1 MLALQNATPAGSFT
15 PAGHSFHCPFFT
27 GCCVAKCPK
36 CYWWN
41 HKLVNILVG
50 CETDRTALDSLT
62 GISLIKSLDL
72 SEDIQIVPMGWALKE

>member
-1 MLALQNATPAGSFT
+1 VLALQNATPAGSFT

-27 GCCVAKCPK
+27 GCCVAKCPR

-72 SEDIQIVPMGWALKE
+72 SEDIQIVPMGRALKE